1 MDVNSAPDSAKS
13 TRKGRPASAPMAIL
27 PGLAAWFLAALAC
40 AAILLGC
47 DRRKPLDGEDEDLGR
62 PPILELS
69 ADRETVTGVTDTFLT
84 VRALLVNAN
93 HGTLTGRRV
102 DFQARIGFI
111 ATHDSTNDSGV
122 AQAFYYTRLRG
133 LAGPA
138 FDTVIAAYDYGGE
151 EKVTDTLV
159 LRLVPG
165 TQTGGDSVG
174 SLVLGTSRTRVQV
187 RGTGDEDQAVISAR
201 VFDLFGNPIKDGAPV
216 TFRLLR
222 GPGGGESLGAGA
234 TDTASTRDGAA
245 TVTFRSGTRIGVVEI
260 EAASGGNTVRQALLT
275 VTSGPPER
283 LTLMVR
289 PDSSV
294 MAGIRWRMEVQAQ
307 LADAYLNPVKDSVGV
322 LFTLDPRGVSPGAV
336 SILGSAFT
344 GNLRCA
350 DTTELDCLPVPGSAF
365 TTIAYGSEV
374 IFDTLEVAAE
384 TSTGTRV
391 IRGSLVFKAPL
402 QRPVVRA
409 NYYGGAVFA
418 PAFEALDTL
427 TIHGTLADGLGS
439 PVPGANLCIATDGGT
454 VLDKCRVTDVAGK
467 AEFRMT
473 VTVRDQTSLALSRVI
488 SVMIVEQ
495 STGASGTTSFLTI
508 FN

>member
-1 MDVNSAPDSAKS
+1 MHVNPAPAFAAQSRRAFPPLR
-13 TRKGRPASAPMAIL
+13 T
-27 PGLAAWFLAALAC
+27 AAWFLAALGC
-40 AAILLGC
+40 AAMLLAC
-47 DRRKPLDGEDEDLGR
+47 DRRKPLDGEEDDLGR
-62 PPILELS
+62 PPILEMS
-69 ADRETVTGVTDTFLT
+69 ADRETVTGVKDTFLT

-93 HGTLTGRRV
+93 HGTLAGRRV
-102 DFQARIGFI
+102 EFQARIGFI

-133 LAGPA
+133 LTGPA
-138 FDTVIAAYDYGGE
+138 FDTVIATYDHGDDE
-151 EKVTDTLV
+151 VADTLV

-165 TQTGGDSVG
+165 AQMGGDSVG
-174 SLVLGTSRTRVQV
+174 SLVLGTSRTKVQV

-201 VFDLFGNPIKDGAPV
+201 VFDLFGNPIQDGAPV

-222 GPGGGESLGAGA
+222 GPGGGESLGAGMA
-234 TDTASTRDGAA
+234 DTASTRGGAA

-260 EAASGGNTVRQALLT
+260 EAASRGHVVRQTLLT

-283 LTLMVR
+283 LTIMVR
-289 PDSSV
+289 PDSSA

-322 LFTLDPRGVSPGAV
+322 LFTLDPRGASAEDV
-336 SILGSAFT
+336 SIQGSAFT

-365 TTIAYGSEV
+365 TTLAYGSGT
-374 IFDTLEVAAE
+374 IFDTLSVAAE
-384 TSTGTRV
+384 TSTGNRV
-391 IRGSLVFKAPL
+391 VRGSLVFRAPL

-418 PAFEALDTL
+418 PSFDPVDTL
-427 TIHGTLADGLGS
+427 TIHGTLADGVGS
-439 PVPGANLCIATDGGT
+439 PVPGASLCIATDGGV
-454 VLDKCRVTDVAGK
+454 VLDKCRVTDPAGK

-473 VTVRDQTSLALSRVI
+473 MSLRDKTSLALSRVI
-488 SVMIVEQ
+488 SVNIVEQ
-495 STGASGTTSFLTI
+495 STGATGATSFLAI
-508 FN
+508 FPEF